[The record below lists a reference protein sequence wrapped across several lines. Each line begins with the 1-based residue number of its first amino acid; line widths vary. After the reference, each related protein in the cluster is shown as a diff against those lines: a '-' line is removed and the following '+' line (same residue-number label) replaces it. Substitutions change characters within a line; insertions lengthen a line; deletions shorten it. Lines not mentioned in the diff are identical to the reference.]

1 LRGLRNRALLFW
13 RLQAT
18 PRSHSS
24 PSLVSP
30 YLLAPEDERR
40 LAAAATARMPALIAR
55 AGGKRRF
62 RFLELFTASIRD
74 KNACRAEFN
83 RSRLS
88 RVMGPMGAA
97 VSFNSEDG
105 RMQATGQVTPEMM
118 QDAVA
123 ARPFALRGGGS
134 LPFGHERLP
143 DLLKLTR
150 RASRFVHFGPR
161 CHWGTRKAA
170 RRPPIPIGF
179 DQRRAAGPGR
189 IEGHAGRIAADS
201 MTSVRLSADRCKT
214 QCRYQLSISK
224 R

>member
-1 LRGLRNRALLFW
+1 MRGLRNRALLFW

-74 KNACRAEFN
+74 ENACRAEFN

-88 RVMGPMGAA
+88 RVMGPLLSYAA
-97 VSFNSEDG
+97 WAS
-105 RMQATGQVTPEMM
+105 PIC
-118 QDAVA
+118 
-123 ARPFALRGGGS
+123 
-134 LPFGHERLP
+134 HERLP